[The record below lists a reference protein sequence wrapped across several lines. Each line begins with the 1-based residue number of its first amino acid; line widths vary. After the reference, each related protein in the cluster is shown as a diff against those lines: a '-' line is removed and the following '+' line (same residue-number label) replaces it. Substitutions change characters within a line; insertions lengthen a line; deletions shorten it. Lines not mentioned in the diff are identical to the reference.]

1 MTKDR
6 VLVFF
11 DEYVAASAPSR
22 RKLSIQ
28 VFAKQ
33 HEEHINDKVGDD
45 VILIKNPEEFK
56 RTMPLFPLPKK
67 VEIEVQASDTEI
79 KE

>member
-6 VLVFF
+6 VLTFF

-22 RKLSIQ
+22 RKLSVQ

-33 HEEHINDKVGDD
+33 HEDHMNDKIGDD
-45 VILIKNPEEFK
+45 VVLIKNPEEFK

-67 VEIEVQASDTEI
+67 VEIEVQANGTET